1 MRQIAVAL
9 LIVAVGCNTQA
20 KTPEQERAEVFA
32 AAETPSGPSACKDI
46 EQLEAW
52 SGKYITLVGRFDHL
66 NFKHGIITLPSG
78 LKVYIPHFD
87 QKLLGDDWFKY
98 IGQKCYAYG
107 RLQTF
112 TKNIEGYRG
121 PSLELYDFSGP

>member
-1 MRQIAVAL
+1 MRQLAVAL
-9 LIVAVGCNTQA
+9 FLVSAGCGSII

-32 AAETPSGPSACKDI
+32 AAESASGPSASLDV

-52 SGKYITLVGRFDHL
+52 SGKSITIVGRFDHL

-78 LKVYIPHFD
+78 LKVYLPHFD
-87 QKLLGDDWFKY
+87 GFMQGDDWFKY
-98 IGQKCYAYG
+98 IGQRCYATGILHTY
-107 RLQTF
+107 

-121 PSLELYDFSGP
+121 PSLELNDFSGP